1 MLKARKVYL
10 SSNGIVA
17 GEYIGILFESDIRKV
32 YDTYSKLWLEQN
44 TGKNG
49 DLNPKIYQ
57 SDVEKIDEYTF
68 SEVDHIFIGL
78 PNSVCYEIIDDD
90 SYVCSPI
97 CEPDKYGFEQM
108 VDEKGHII
116 PYNTLD
122 DGMT

>member
-57 SDVEKIDEYTF
+57 SDVEKI
-68 SEVDHIFIGL
+68 
-78 PNSVCYEIIDDD
+78 
-90 SYVCSPI
+90 
-97 CEPDKYGFEQM
+97 
-108 VDEKGHII
+108 
-116 PYNTLD
+116 PYFYRITK
-122 DGMT
+122 